1 MATVSNL
8 DVELPT
14 QLGRRLQAPLPGPAA
29 QRRFEPELSY
39 GRHGGP
45 PAKGLR
51 PAAVLALL
59 YPREDRW
66 HIPLTL
72 RPANLANHAS
82 QISLPGGRIEPGESA
97 EAAALRELH
106 EELGV
111 PPGDVQLLGRLTPLV
126 VYSGG
131 FYVEPLVGVCWQPP
145 AFDPSPAEVD
155 QLLEMPLQWLCDDR
169 SHCRAEQR
177 RFGTTFS
184 APGFACQGLCVWG
197 ATAMMLAELVAVVG
211 QRG

>member
-8 DVELPT
+8 DLDLPP
-14 QLGRRLQAPLPGPAA
+14 QLGRRLALPLPGPAA
-29 QRRFEPELSY
+29 QRRFEPELSF
-39 GRHGGP
+39 GRHSGP
-45 PAKGLR
+45 AGRGLR

-66 HIPLTL
+66 HVPLTL

-97 EAAALRELH
+97 EFAALRELQ

-111 PPGDVQLLGRLTPLV
+111 APTEVQLLGQLTPLV

-131 FYVEPLVGVCWQPP
+131 FYVTPLVGVCWQAPV
-145 AFDPSPAEVD
+145 FDPSPAEVD
-155 QLLEMPLQWLCDDR
+155 QLLEVPLDWLCDDR

-177 RFGTTFS
+177 RFGTTFT
-184 APGFACQGLCVWG
+184 APGFAWQDLCVWG
-197 ATAMMLAELVAVVG
+197 ATAMMLAELVAVV
-211 QRG
+211 QERR